1 MKYLNGKSCQADSDS
16 YRDEASS
23 RTITLRQVQGDIHFE
38 MTLKIIN
45 ENIGI

>member
-1 MKYLNGKSCQADSDS
+1 MERVVRLIPIVIGTKPT
-16 YRDEASS
+16 S